1 MKLVVVGVV
10 GSVLRCLQLP
20 LLPDPAVG
28 LLQPTDPFNATQ
40 PGRPVGRMQLRKKKR
55 VNFDFGKS
63 DQHRKQAVIKKIQP
77 VVVKMRLK
85 KVIRDDDKDD
95 NVGKSIN
102 LSAGPS

>member
-1 MKLVVVGVV
+1 MVVVGVV

-20 LLPDPAVG
+20 LLPEPAVG

-55 VNFDFGKS
+55 VSFDFGKS